1 MATTFL
7 LRRDV
12 AYDWWYKNPRL
23 REGEM
28 GLELGTGKY
37 KVGDGVRNWNDLP
50 YFTNEEQITAY
61 IDASI
66 AALAGS
72 VSGVTQQELDDHI
85 NSTAPHPF
93 YEDGADLTL
102 LYNNAK
108 V

>member
-50 YFTNEEQITAY
+50 YFTNEEQIKAY
-61 IDASI
+61 IDAEI
-66 AALAGS
+66 AALSGG
-72 VSGVTQQELDDHI
+72 VSGVTQQQLTDHI
-85 NSTAPHPF
+85 DSLAPHLNW
-93 YEDGADLTL
+93 EDGADLSL
-102 LYNNAK
+102 LYENAK